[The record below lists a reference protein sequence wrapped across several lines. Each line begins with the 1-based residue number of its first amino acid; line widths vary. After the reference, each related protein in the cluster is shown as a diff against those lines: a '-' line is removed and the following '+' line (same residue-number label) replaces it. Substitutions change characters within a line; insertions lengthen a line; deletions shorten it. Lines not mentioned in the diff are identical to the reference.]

1 MRQPPSVPKLEIEEF
16 LIPLIILDI
25 RKVAGRS
32 TVGRWNEQSEH
43 SSEFEAYCVL
53 RDPNSAQVYKEW
65 IDPVLIT
72 KTQLRA
78 LLDAY
83 CKSWEDLK
91 TRDSAFLS
99 FSRNCPTHLGEKLAE
114 AEGFKESFGLLPKKK
129 RAASSS
135 VGRNESKHDG
145 RFVAEHRQYL
155 NVHAPAMKQRMS
167 KRIANKR
174 VTMLKYKASPRV
186 AKQMKDLGRQRYL
199 SRCQNFCPLSSW
211 RQTEIECH
219 VQRYPHKTTAQS
231 LPQQTTRAQKGACWV
246 APLV

>member
-1 MRQPPSVPKLEIEEF
+1 MRQPPSVPKLETDGF

-25 RKVAGRS
+25 RKVSGRS
-32 TVGRWNEQSEH
+32 TVGKWNEQSEH

-53 RDPNSAQVYKEW
+53 RDPHSAQVYKEW

-99 FSRNCPTHLGEKLAE
+99 FSRNFLTHLGEKLAE
-114 AEGFKESFGLLPKKK
+114 VEIFKESFGLLPKKK

-135 VGRNESKHDG
+135 IGRHESNTRSRSDAKYRKH
-145 RFVAEHRQYL
+145 L
-155 NVHAPAMKQRMS
+155 NAQAPAVKQRMS

-174 VTMLKYKASPRV
+174 VTVLKYKQSSRV
-186 AKQMKDLGRQRYL
+186 AKQLKDLGRLKYL
-199 SRCQNFCPLSSW
+199 PRCQN
-211 RQTEIECH
+211 I
-219 VQRYPHKTTAQS
+219 
-231 LPQQTTRAQKGACWV
+231 
-246 APLV
+246 